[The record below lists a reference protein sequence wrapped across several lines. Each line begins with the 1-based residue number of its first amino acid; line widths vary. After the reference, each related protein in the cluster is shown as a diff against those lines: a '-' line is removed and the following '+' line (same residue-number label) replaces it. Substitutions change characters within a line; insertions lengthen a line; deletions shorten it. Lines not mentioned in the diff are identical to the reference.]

1 MGFADNYLNKQ
12 NKAFFFE
19 PDCAEI
25 IPEMIVVVPCYN
37 EPELTYT
44 LESLI
49 ACKKPVC
56 NVEVMVVVNDSEGDV
71 PEIKNQNLLTID
83 QIEIIKPQTPDW
95 LHISSVYA
103 TNLPVKHAGAG
114 WARKIGMDW
123 AVSLFNR
130 VNNSDGII
138 LSLDADTVV
147 AENYFEAVYHHFS
160 NHSNQVAATLYFE
173 HPFEAVE
180 HGGAVV
186 LYELYMR
193 YYKHAKE
200 YTGFPN
206 SIYTVG
212 SCFAV
217 KASAYVAQG
226 GMNRRKAGE
235 DFYFLHKL
243 MPLGVVG
250 EINETTVYPS
260 SRISTRVPFGT
271 GPALKQFVEG
281 NRDLYYTYPLLLFD
295 ILREFFFNVE
305 SLYEMTITSSGEL
318 SDNKLLAAFF
328 EESGFVDQLNNL
340 KQNCSNATVFKK
352 RFFHLFDAF
361 KILKWLNFC
370 LANGVEKTVLEDEA
384 FELLNRKGIKAGEK
398 GNAKNLLNLYRSTD
412 KNNKN

>member
-1 MGFADNYLNKQ
+1 MGFADKYLNKQ

-19 PDCAEI
+19 PEHAEI
-25 IPEMIVVVPCYN
+25 VPEMVVVIPCYN
-37 EPELTYT
+37 EPELTDT
-44 LESLI
+44 LKSLN
-49 ACKKPVC
+49 ACKQPGC
-56 NVEVMVVVNDSEGDV
+56 DVEIIVVVNDSEEDAHDT
-71 PEIKNQNLLTID
+71 KNQNSLTID
-83 QIEIIKPQTPDW
+83 QIEKFKGNTPDW
-95 LHISSVYA
+95 LHIYSVYA

-123 AVSLFNR
+123 AVSLFNK
-130 VNNSDGII
+130 VNNPYGII

-147 AENYFEAVYHHFS
+147 EENYLEAVYQHFLMCK
-160 NHSNQVAATLYFE
+160 NEIAATIYFE
-173 HPFEAVE
+173 HPFEAVK
-180 HGGAVV
+180 HGYTVI

-193 YYKHAKE
+193 YYKHAVE

-206 SIYTVG
+206 SIYTIG

-250 EINETTVYPS
+250 EINKTTVYPS

-281 NRDLYYTYPLLLFD
+281 NHDLHYTYPLKLFKV
-295 ILREFFFNVE
+295 LQSFFSNVE
-305 SLYEMTITSSGEL
+305 YLYEKNIVNADEL
-318 SDNKLLAAFF
+318 ADNKLLVKFLQ
-328 EESGFVDQLNNL
+328 EIGFVDQLNNL
-340 KQNCSNATVFKK
+340 KQNCSNLSVFKK

-370 LANGVEKTVLEDEA
+370 LANGVKKTVLEDEA
-384 FELLNRKGIKAGEK
+384 FELLKQTGIKAGEK
-398 GNAKNLLNLYRSTD
+398 VNAKNLLNLYRSVD
-412 KNNKN
+412 KNSKN